1 MSSLHSKTLFA
12 SFAVMAIVAAA
23 FAGISVLGDDSIAD
37 SDKTSSFDVV
47 VGDTWV
53 DKQFLPG
60 ETWTGSIPGITFS
73 FKIVG
78 GNAFIWASGTFTT
91 VGTYTVTSDSGWTA
105 TVKVSETGGSSSGGS
120 SGGSSSGDSKTASY
134 SVIVGDAWSDKQF
147 LPGTTATG
155 SIPGISF
162 TSKIMGGT
170 SFIFASG
177 TFTKA
182 GTYTVTSDSDCI
194 ATVTV
199 GEGSGEDP
207 IDFTSPAAVDSV
219 SGSSIKYQATTNIT
233 GSTFKATGSDNASW
247 LTITSAGLLS
257 GTAPSVSQKTS
268 YTYSIQAT
276 SPGGQTVVQKV
287 TFDVY
292 PVAQLK
298 ATSSTIAGTVGSAI
312 SSVTVSSN
320 IACALTLQDSSKLTD
335 LGLSFNPS
343 TGVISGTPTKTGSI
357 VVKILGST
365 TVGPAQTPSI
375 EISVSVGEAALKI
388 TSEPPTGV
396 FAVGKNYTYNL
407 SANQDVTWS
416 ITGAP
421 SWLSLSGSKVV
432 GQVTGITEAGT
443 VTYSVTATTSG
454 GQTATQQVTISVEPT
469 IAFTSVPKASCSIT
483 PVYDYKADGSFSLA
497 GFLTLSMTECDAS
510 IPVLGALMDSGIA
523 ESALDYTAPDAVSA
537 ITGSKFTYNPATNIT
552 GTTFSK
558 VSGAD
563 WLTLSNGV
571 VSGTAPSVTEKTD
584 YQIVIRAKSPYN
596 QTIDQTVTITVYP
609 IVKLTA
615 SALSTSVHEGSLM
628 NEITVTSNVAVTWS
642 KSGDLPAGITFSD
655 GKLSG
660 TPTAQGSFPV
670 TIYGASVEGPSQT
683 ASIKVTIVVGE
694 PVLKITSS
702 FPTLMFLVGK
712 QYSYTVETN
721 VPDCTFTLGSD
732 KPAWATINGAAIG
745 GQITGYTDGTTVK
758 FTVTAESPQH
768 QTASQE
774 ISVTI
779 EPVIAFTSVPTA
791 SCIIMAEYV
800 YGDDGSFILKN
811 SNVLM
816 MPFAAMCMSASSIS
830 SFFDMPVCEAVSASI
845 SPISSFA
852 LGDSVSAEG
861 DSDGGSSSA
870 VPAPDISENG
880 TRTFKFVW
888 TGEDAER
895 VIWDFGDGTTGE
907 GFQITHTYD
916 KNGTYT
922 YTCTGINSIGSS
934 SVSGTITVDVAD
946 DGISIFVLIGIGI
959 LLLIVVICVVRHS
972 SKRNAGFSGRRR

>member
-23 FAGISVLGDDSIAD
+23 FAGISVLGDDSDAVYSGTESSPLD
-37 SDKTSSFDVV
+37 SLVASCGDCINQDFYVKIGTTISISMTGYEFDCSPSDSAASFVSSPSGNITTTFGLSGSLDDSISGTISKTGIYKIYVFTDGDSESSC
-47 VGDTWV
+47 
-53 DKQFLPG
+53 
-60 ETWTGSIPGITFS
+60 ITFHS
-73 FKIVG
+73 I
-78 GNAFIWASGTFTT
+78 
-91 VGTYTVTSDSGWTA
+91 D
-105 TVKVSETGGSSSGGS
+105 VSS
-120 SGGSSSGDSKTASY
+120 
-134 SVIVGDAWSDKQF
+134 
-147 LPGTTATG
+147 
-155 SIPGISF
+155 
-162 TSKIMGGT
+162 
-170 SFIFASG
+170 
-177 TFTKA
+177 
-182 GTYTVTSDSDCI
+182 
-194 ATVTV
+194 
-199 GEGSGEDP
+199 EDP

-268 YTYSIQAT
+268 YTCSIQAT

-298 ATSSTIAGTVGSAI
+298 ATSSTITGTVGSAI
-312 SSVTVSSN
+312 SSITVSSN

-343 TGVISGTPTKTGSI
+343 TGVISGTPTKTGSV

-469 IAFTSVPKASCSIT
+469 IAFTSVPKASCSVT

-523 ESALDYTAPDAVSA
+523 ENALDYTAPDAVSA

-571 VSGTAPSVTEKTD
+571 VFGTAPSVTEKTD

-642 KSGDLPAGITFSD
+642 KSGDLPAGVTFSD

-702 FPTLMFLVGK
+702 FPTSMFLVGK

-732 KPAWATINGAAIG
+732 KPTWATINGAAIG

-779 EPVIAFTSVPTA
+779 EPVIAFTSMPTA

-800 YGDDGSFILKN
+800 YGDDGSFTLKN

-816 MPFAAMCMSASSIS
+816 MPLAAMCMSTSAIS
-830 SFFDMPVCEAVSASI
+830 SVFEMPVCEAVSASMT
-845 SPISSFA
+845 PVSSFA
-852 LGDSVSAEG
+852 LGDSVSEG
-861 DSDGGSSSA
+861 DSEGGSSSA

-946 DGISIFVLIGIGI
+946 DGISAFVLIGIGI
-959 LLLIVVICVVRHS
+959 LLLIAVICVVRHS

>member
-1 MSSLHSKTLFA
+1 MSSVHSKTLFA
-12 SFAVMAIVAAA
+12 SLAVMAIVAAA
-23 FAGISVLGDDSIAD
+23 FAGISVLGDDSDA
-37 SDKTSSFDVV
+37 VY
-47 VGDTWV
+47 
-53 DKQFLPG
+53 
-60 ETWTGSIPGITFS
+60 
-73 FKIVG
+73 
-78 GNAFIWASGTFTT
+78 SGTESSPLDSLVASCGDCINQDFYVKIGTT
-91 VGTYTVTSDSGWTA
+91 ISISMTGYEFDCSPSDSA
-105 TVKVSETGGSSSGGS
+105 ASFVSSSSGNITTTFGLSGS
-120 SGGSSSGDSKTASY
+120 LDSISGTISKTGIYKIYVFTDGDSESSCIT
-134 SVIVGDAWSDKQF
+134 F
-147 LPGTTATG
+147 H
-155 SIPGISF
+155 SIDVS
-162 TSKIMGGT
+162 S
-170 SFIFASG
+170 
-177 TFTKA
+177 
-182 GTYTVTSDSDCI
+182 
-194 ATVTV
+194 
-199 GEGSGEDP
+199 EDP

-233 GSTFKATGSDNASW
+233 GSTFKATGLDNASW

-298 ATSSTIAGTVGSAI
+298 ATSSTITGTVGSAI

-320 IACALTLQDSSKLTD
+320 IACTLTLQDSSKLTD

-343 TGVISGTPTKTGSI
+343 TGVISGTPSKTGSA

-469 IAFTSVPKASCSIT
+469 IAFTSVPKASCSVT

-497 GFLTLSMTECDAS
+497 GFLTLSMMECDAAV
-510 IPVLGALMDSGIA
+510 PVLGAVMDSGIA
-523 ESALDYTAPDAVSA
+523 ENALDYTAPDAVSA

-628 NEITVTSNVAVTWS
+628 NEITVTSNVAVTCPSPGTSLRALRSPMENSPEPRPLRDPSLSRSTGHPS
-642 KSGDLPAGITFSD
+642 KDLRRR
-655 GKLSG
+655 L
-660 TPTAQGSFPV
+660 
-670 TIYGASVEGPSQT
+670 PSR
-683 ASIKVTIVVGE
+683 
-694 PVLKITSS
+694 
-702 FPTLMFLVGK
+702 
-712 QYSYTVETN
+712 
-721 VPDCTFTLGSD
+721 
-732 KPAWATINGAAIG
+732 
-745 GQITGYTDGTTVK
+745 
-758 FTVTAESPQH
+758 SP
-768 QTASQE
+768 
-774 ISVTI
+774 
-779 EPVIAFTSVPTA
+779 
-791 SCIIMAEYV
+791 
-800 YGDDGSFILKN
+800 
-811 SNVLM
+811 
-816 MPFAAMCMSASSIS
+816 
-830 SFFDMPVCEAVSASI
+830 
-845 SPISSFA
+845 
-852 LGDSVSAEG
+852 
-861 DSDGGSSSA
+861 SSSA
-870 VPAPDISENG
+870 SP
-880 TRTFKFVW
+880 F
-888 TGEDAER
+888 
-895 VIWDFGDGTTGE
+895 
-907 GFQITHTYD
+907 
-916 KNGTYT
+916 
-922 YTCTGINSIGSS
+922 
-934 SVSGTITVDVAD
+934 
-946 DGISIFVLIGIGI
+946 
-959 LLLIVVICVVRHS
+959 
-972 SKRNAGFSGRRR
+972 

>member
-23 FAGISVLGDDSIAD
+23 FAGISVLGDDSDAAN
-37 SDKTSSFDVV
+37 SYS
-47 VGDTWV
+47 VGDTISGQGLFAV
-53 DKQFLPG
+53 GGQYVSHS
-60 ETWTGSIPGITFS
+60 GSIPGITIS
-73 FKIVG
+73 YEQSSATSKLVG
-78 GNAFIWASGTFTT
+78 TGTFTAAGSYT
-91 VGTYTVTSDSGWTA
+91 LTLQTSLATDSTTIVVVESGSVSPSEPDIPSYPSEFNVG
-105 TVKVSETGGSSSGGS
+105 ETISSQNLFAVGGEYSSHS
-120 SGGSSSGDSKTASY
+120 
-134 SVIVGDAWSDKQF
+134 
-147 LPGTTATG
+147 G
-155 SIPGISF
+155 SIPGITINYQQS
-162 TSKIMGGT
+162 SAVAYLVG
-170 SFIFASG
+170 SG

-182 GTYTVTSDSDCI
+182 GSYTLTLQTSLATDSVTI
-194 ATVTV
+194 TVM
-199 GEGSGEDP
+199 GSSEDP

-298 ATSSTIAGTVGSAI
+298 ATSSTITGTVGSAI

-343 TGVISGTPTKTGSI
+343 TGVISGTPTKTGSV

-469 IAFTSVPKASCSIT
+469 IAFTSVPKASCSVI

-584 YQIVIRAKSPYN
+584 YQIVIHAKSPYN

-642 KSGDLPAGITFSD
+642 KSGDLPTGITFSD

-702 FPTLMFLVGK
+702 FPTSMFLVGK

-800 YGDDGSFILKN
+800 YGDDGSFTLKN

-816 MPFAAMCMSASSIS
+816 MPLAAMCMSASPIS
-830 SFFDMPVCEAVSASI
+830 SFFDMPVCEAVSASMT
-845 SPISSFA
+845 PVSSFA

-861 DSDGGSSSA
+861 DSEGGSSSA

-946 DGISIFVLIGIGI
+946 DGISTFVLVGIGI

>member
-1 MSSLHSKTLFA
+1 
-12 SFAVMAIVAAA
+12 
-23 FAGISVLGDDSIAD
+23 
-37 SDKTSSFDVV
+37 
-47 VGDTWV
+47 
-53 DKQFLPG
+53 
-60 ETWTGSIPGITFS
+60 
-73 FKIVG
+73 
-78 GNAFIWASGTFTT
+78 
-91 VGTYTVTSDSGWTA
+91 
-105 TVKVSETGGSSSGGS
+105 
-120 SGGSSSGDSKTASY
+120 
-134 SVIVGDAWSDKQF
+134 
-147 LPGTTATG
+147 
-155 SIPGISF
+155 
-162 TSKIMGGT
+162 
-170 SFIFASG
+170 
-177 TFTKA
+177 
-182 GTYTVTSDSDCI
+182 
-194 ATVTV
+194 
-199 GEGSGEDP
+199 
-207 IDFTSPAAVDSV
+207 
-219 SGSSIKYQATTNIT
+219 
-233 GSTFKATGSDNASW
+233 
-247 LTITSAGLLS
+247 
-257 GTAPSVSQKTS
+257 
-268 YTYSIQAT
+268 
-276 SPGGQTVVQKV
+276 
-287 TFDVY
+287 
-292 PVAQLK
+292 
-298 ATSSTIAGTVGSAI
+298 
-312 SSVTVSSN
+312 
-320 IACALTLQDSSKLTD
+320 
-335 LGLSFNPS
+335 
-343 TGVISGTPTKTGSI
+343 
-357 VVKILGST
+357 
-365 TVGPAQTPSI
+365 
-375 EISVSVGEAALKI
+375 
-388 TSEPPTGV
+388 
-396 FAVGKNYTYNL
+396 
-407 SANQDVTWS
+407 
-416 ITGAP
+416 
-421 SWLSLSGSKVV
+421 
-432 GQVTGITEAGT
+432 
-443 VTYSVTATTSG
+443 
-454 GQTATQQVTISVEPT
+454 
-469 IAFTSVPKASCSIT
+469 
-483 PVYDYKADGSFSLA
+483 
-497 GFLTLSMTECDAS
+497 
-510 IPVLGALMDSGIA
+510 MDSGIA

-642 KSGDLPAGITFSD
+642 KSGDLPAGVTFSD
-655 GKLSG
+655 GKLFG

-670 TIYGASVEGPSQT
+670 MIYGASVEGPSQT

-702 FPTLMFLVGK
+702 FPTSMFLVGK

-758 FTVTAESPQH
+758 FTVIAESPQH

-800 YGDDGSFILKN
+800 YGDDGSFTLKN

-816 MPFAAMCMSASSIS
+816 MPLAAMCMSASAIPSV
-830 SFFDMPVCEAVSASI
+830 FEMPVCEAVSASI
-845 SPISSFA
+845 SPVSSFA

-861 DSDGGSSSA
+861 DSEGGSSSA

-946 DGISIFVLIGIGI
+946 DGISTFVLIGIGI
-959 LLLIVVICVVRHS
+959 LLLIAVICVVRHS
-972 SKRNAGFSGRRR
+972 SKRNAGFSERRR